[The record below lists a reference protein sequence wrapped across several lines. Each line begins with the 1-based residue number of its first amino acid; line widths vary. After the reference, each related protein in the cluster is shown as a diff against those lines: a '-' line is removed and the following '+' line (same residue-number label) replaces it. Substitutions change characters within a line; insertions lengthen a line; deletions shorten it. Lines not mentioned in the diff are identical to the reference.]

1 MPDSPHHVNPYEL
14 IIQTCENNTVKIQ
27 TSYEEYRIARNAQQ
41 KAKFLSPAFEGAS
54 VDRILQRIV
63 NPTLEPGF
71 VDTRNAMVF
80 IARPPEIIK
89 SFITEC
95 QQMLSEVVPNLWI
108 VPQTSLHTTVLEIAH
123 SRTPEEIAS
132 LVPQIRGVAPS
143 ILNHTC
149 THRTRLIKPLLCFDA
164 SAIALSFLPT
174 LASTP
179 GYEAYTYHHLRR
191 DLFALA
197 RGSGTAIES
206 RYAVPSAHMTLG
218 RFICAEDLYTGGRVD
233 LEKARQLVARIDG
246 INAWLEREYWPGGIE
261 AIEWVVGSEMG
272 LEWRIGPVWYGS
284 GGETLMVGET
294 F

>member
-1 MPDSPHHVNPYEL
+1 MPDSPHNINPYEL

-54 VDRILQRIV
+54 VDRTLQRIV

-80 IARPPEIIK
+80 IARPPERIK
-89 SFITEC
+89 YLITEC

-123 SRTPEEIAS
+123 SRTPEEI
-132 LVPQIRGVAPS
+132 VRRPVDPQPH
-143 ILNHTC
+143 LH
-149 THRTRLIKPLLCFDA
+149 HRTRLIKPLPCFDA
-164 SAIALSFLPT
+164 SAIALSFLPA

-179 GYEAYTYHHLRR
+179 GDEAYTYHHLRR
-191 DLFALA
+191 DFFALA
-197 RGSGTAIES
+197 RGSDTAIES

-218 RFICAEDLYTGGRVD
+218 RFICAEDLHTGGRVD
-233 LEKARQLVARIDG
+233 REKARQLVARIDG
-246 INAWLEREYWPGGIE
+246 INTWLEREYWPGGIE
-261 AIEWVVGSEMG
+261 ANEWVVGEEMG

>member
-1 MPDSPHHVNPYEL
+1 MPDSPHNVNPYEL

-27 TSYEEYRIARNAQQ
+27 TFYEEYRIARNAEQ

-80 IARPPEIIK
+80 IARPPERIK
-89 SFITEC
+89 SLITEC
-95 QQMLSEVVPNLWI
+95 QQMLSEVVPNLWV
-108 VPQTSLHTTVLEIAH
+108 VPQTFLHTTVLEIAH

-132 LVPQIRGVAPS
+132 LVPQTRGVAPS

-164 SAIALSFLPT
+164 SAIALSFLPA

-179 GYEAYTYHHLRR
+179 GDEAYTYHHLRR

-218 RFICAEDLYTGGRVD
+218 RFICAEDLHTGG
-233 LEKARQLVARIDG
+233 KARRLVARIDG

-261 AIEWVVGSEMG
+261 AIEWVVGEEMA

>member
-1 MPDSPHHVNPYEL
+1 MGYSPHNFNPYEL
-14 IIQTCENNTVKIQ
+14 IIQTCENNIVKIQ
-27 TSYEEYRIARNAQQ
+27 TSYEEYRMARNAQQ

-80 IARPPEIIK
+80 IARPPERIK
-89 SFITEC
+89 SLITEC
-95 QQMLSEVVPNLWI
+95 QQMLSEVVPS
-108 VPQTSLHTTVLEIAH
+108 TSGSCPKRLSIRQNRV
-123 SRTPEEIAS
+123 
-132 LVPQIRGVAPS
+132 LVPQIRGIAPS

-149 THRTRLIKPLLCFDA
+149 SHRTRLIKPLLCFDA
-164 SAIALSFLPT
+164 SAIALSFLPA

-179 GYEAYTYHHLRR
+179 GDEAYTYHHLRR

-197 RGSGTAIES
+197 LGSGTAIES

-218 RFICAEDLYTGGRVD
+218 RFICAEDLHTGGRVD
-233 LEKARQLVARIDG
+233 MEKARQLMARIDG

-261 AIEWVVGSEMG
+261 AIEWVVGEEMG

>member
-1 MPDSPHHVNPYEL
+1 MPDSPHNINPYEL
-14 IIQTCENNTVKIQ
+14 IIQTCENNTVSASKFKLP
-27 TSYEEYRIARNAQQ
+27 TRNNRIARNAQQ

-71 VDTRNAMVF
+71 VDIRKAMVF
-80 IARPPEIIK
+80 IARPPERIK
-89 SFITEC
+89 SLITEC
-95 QQMLSEVVPNLWI
+95 QQMMSEVVPSAPWI

-143 ILNHTC
+143 ILNCTC
-149 THRTRLIKPLLCFDA
+149 THHTRLVKPLLCFDA
-164 SAIALSFLPT
+164 SAFVLSFLPA
-174 LASTP
+174 LASMP
-179 GYEAYTYHHLRR
+179 GDEAYTYHHLRR

-218 RFICAEDLYTGGRVD
+218 RFICAEDLHTGGRVD
-233 LEKARQLVARIDG
+233 REKGAPAVAH
-246 INAWLEREYWPGGIE
+246 
-261 AIEWVVGSEMG
+261 
-272 LEWRIGPVWYGS
+272 GPVWYGS